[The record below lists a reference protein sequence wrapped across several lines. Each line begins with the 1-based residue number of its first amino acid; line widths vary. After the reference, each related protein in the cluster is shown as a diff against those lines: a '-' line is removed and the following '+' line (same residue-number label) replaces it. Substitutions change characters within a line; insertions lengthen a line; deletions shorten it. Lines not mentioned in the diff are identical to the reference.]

1 MNSPLLRAL
10 VLAAVTVVT
19 VSIGADAAVITTYDQ
34 PNYTFPDRAAGFK
47 LDTLGGPINPG
58 VLVGFNPQPDPPG
71 TPPALLDLADKA
83 SPKIFDS
90 TGLTFYLELAFTGL
104 PGIADGFLL
113 PAVQKPDVDGLT
125 SLRFVLADG
134 SVFVATLGFSG
145 PGGVSSWVTVNPQPL
160 PPGGFIAYKVGFAGD
175 ASFSLQL
182 TENGSVLNFALAPE
196 PSTWALMGLGFA
208 ALGAI
213 AYRRAARSAALI
225 SRS

>member
-10 VLAAVTVVT
+10 ILAAVTVVT
-19 VSIGADAAVITTYDQ
+19 VSIGADAAVTTYDQ
-34 PNYTFPDRAAGFK
+34 PNYTFPDGAAGFK
-47 LDTLGGPINPG
+47 LDTSGGPINPG

-71 TPPALLDLADKA
+71 APPALLDLADKA

-104 PGIADGFLL
+104 PGVDGLLL
-113 PAVQKPDVDGLT
+113 PAVQKPNAGVTD
-125 SLRFVLADG
+125 FQIVLADG
-134 SVFVATLGFSG
+134 SVLKATLDFSG
-145 PGGVSSWVTVNPQPL
+145 PGGVFSWIAVNPQPL

-182 TENGSVLNFALAPE
+182 AENGSALNFALAPE

-213 AYRRAARSAALI
+213 GYRRAARSAALI
-225 SRS
+225 SRA